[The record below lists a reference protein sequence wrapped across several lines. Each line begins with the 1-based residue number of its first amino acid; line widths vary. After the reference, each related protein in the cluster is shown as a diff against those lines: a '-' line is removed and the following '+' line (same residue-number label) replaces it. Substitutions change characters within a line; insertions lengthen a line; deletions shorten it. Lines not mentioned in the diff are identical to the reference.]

1 MQPSR
6 RAALN
11 QIHHILHVRENLRIQ
26 VLLTERPKR
35 DLLNL
40 ATTPAIIRPAKQ
52 LDTGDSL
59 PEIRVLPTPLLI
71 RRQRPTSLLKSLGN
85 RVTSSIRLNEIL
97 FRLGF

>member
-1 MQPSR
+1 
-6 RAALN
+6 
-11 QIHHILHVRENLRIQ
+11 VRENLRIQ

-40 ATTPAIIRPAKQ
+40 ATAPTIIRPAKQ
-52 LDTGDSL
+52 LDTGYSL

-85 RVTSSIRLNEIL
+85 SMTSRVGFNKIL